1 VTRPRGDHYKP
12 RAGASHVAGRVPVP
26 RRNQRVP
33 AAALIVEL
41 EEAVRRGVLS
51 AEAAEPV
58 IEQLRSV
65 RPDEQK
71 EANGGRREHILR
83 VASRVFAEKGYRAT
97 SLQEIADEVGV
108 TRPSFYYHFKSKQE
122 ILAAIVDAAFER
134 AEAAVDEATEI
145 GGSAIAQIRDFV
157 RRYVEIN
164 TEHAEVPVLFQ
175 SLGELDEEA
184 AEAARRRRRVIDH
197 KLARLIERGV
207 QGGEL
212 TSSSPLI
219 AAYGILGAA
228 NWMHTWYRQGGRLSP
243 EEIADMLADL
253 ALYGLARRPRARSA
267 RTD

>member
-1 VTRPRGDHYKP
+1 VTRPRGDHSKP
-12 RAGASHVAGRVPVP
+12 NGGAGHVAGRVPVP

-33 AAALIVEL
+33 PATLIAEL
-41 EEAVRRGVLS
+41 EEAVSQGVLRS
-51 AEAAEPV
+51 EAAQAV

-65 RPDEQK
+65 RQDEWK
-71 EANGGRREHILR
+71 EANGGRREHILS

-97 SLQEIADEVGV
+97 TLQEIADEVGV

-122 ILAAIVDAAFER
+122 ILAAIVDVAFER
-134 AEAAVDEATEI
+134 AEEAVEQATAT
-145 GGSAIAQIRDFV
+145 GGSAIDQIRDFV

-197 KLARLIERGV
+197 KLARLIDRGV
-207 QGGEL
+207 QDGEL

-228 NWMHTWYRQGGRLSP
+228 NWMHTWYRRGGRLGP

-253 ALYGLARRPRARSA
+253 ALYGLASAPRPKSPN
-267 RTD
+267 

>member
-1 VTRPRGDHYKP
+1 VTRPPGDHP
-12 RAGASHVAGRVPVP
+12 NSRTGEGRGAGRLPVP
-26 RRNQRVP
+26 RRKQRVP
-33 AAALIVEL
+33 PETMVSEL
-41 EEAVRRGVLS
+41 EEAVRQGLLQPD
-51 AEAAEPV
+51 AAQPV

-65 RPDEQK
+65 HRDEPG
-71 EANGGRREHILR
+71 EANGGRRDHILR
-83 VASRVFAEKGYRAT
+83 VAARVFAEKGYRAT

-122 ILAAIVDAAFER
+122 ILAAIVDAAFQR
-134 AEAAVDEATEI
+134 AEGAIDQATAAD
-145 GGSAIAQIRDFV
+145 GSAADQIRDFV

-184 AEAARRRRRVIDH
+184 AEAARRRRRQIDQ

-207 QGGEL
+207 QDGDL
-212 TSSSPLI
+212 RSTSPLI

-228 NWMHTWYRQGGRLSP
+228 NWMHTWYRRGGRLRP

-253 ALYGLARRPRARSA
+253 ALYGLSRKGPPGA
-267 RTD
+267 D

>member
-1 VTRPRGDHYKP
+1 MRPQGDHSKP
-12 RAGASHVAGRVPVP
+12 RPGAAQVAGRVPVP

-33 AAALIVEL
+33 PAALIAEL
-41 EEAVRRGVLS
+41 EESVRRGVLS
-51 AEAAEPV
+51 AAAAEPV

-65 RPDEQK
+65 RPDEQ

-134 AEAAVDEATEI
+134 AEAAVDEATET
-145 GGSAIAQIRDFV
+145 GGSAIDQIRDFV

-207 QGGEL
+207 QVGEL

-228 NWMHTWYRQGGRLSP
+228 NWMHTWYRQGGRLRP

-253 ALYGLARRPRARSA
+253 ALYGLARRPRTRSA
-267 RTD
+267 